1 MTNFI
6 ELHYAGGTIV
16 HVNVAHITTIEPC
29 NKVVAEK
36 YKYNSYVSLL
46 NRAYD
51 DTLNVKETCEE
62 IFSILEDKE

>member
-6 ELHYAGGTIV
+6 ELHYASGTIV

-29 NKVVAEK
+29 NEAVAEK

-46 NRAYD
+46 NRASD